1 MCIFSGSSSEPNT
14 KIRLAYHYTD
24 TSCDQNLISDPVRY
38 ITIGSQQTE
47 KSETDG
53 HHDPPNV
60 IDRAILLGHFNND
73 ATNKGEGGDHES
85 SGEEVNT

>member
-1 MCIFSGSSSEPNT
+1 M
-14 KIRLAYHYTD
+14 
-24 TSCDQNLISDPVRY
+24 RY

-53 HHDPPNV
+53 HHDPANV

-73 ATNKGEGGDHES
+73 TTNKGEGGDHES
-85 SGEEVNT
+85 SGEEVNTRPDGRSSQNGLEIDRKVVCETR

>member
-1 MCIFSGSSSEPNT
+1 M
-14 KIRLAYHYTD
+14 
-24 TSCDQNLISDPVRY
+24 RY

-60 IDRAILLGHFNND
+60 IDGTILLGHFNND
-73 ATNKGEGGDHES
+73 TTIKGEGGDHES
-85 SGEEVNT
+85 SREEVNTRPDGRSSQNGLEIDRKVVCETR